1 MQCKDS
7 VLVVPP
13 RKHHSPS
20 FFRFSLKMRWN
31 PKCLVQGNS
40 GTKQSPRIFKTQT
53 PPNFAPCNAK
63 RFPRDANRV
72 SACLSCWKKIKS
84 WRFSTGCGVIAQ
96 LVEHLVRNEK
106 VRGSNPLDSTILFPV
121 FRLSN
126 AFLSI
131 RASGRKEKKS
141 RQKPLL
147 RRPLCK
153 IFRETLQ
160 SFPTFCFVLS
170 FKIILYFSTLKPKH
184 I

>member
-1 MQCKDS
+1 MQRLRPCRP
-7 VLVVPP
+7 LP

-20 FFRFSLKMRWN
+20 LFRFSLKMRCN

-40 GTKQSPRIFKTQT
+40 GAKQSRRIFKTQT

-72 SACLSCWKKIKS
+72 SACLLRWKKIKS

-121 FRLSN
+121 FRLSESLF
-126 AFLSI
+126 ARFSGKLCRVFLHFALFCRS
-131 RASGRKEKKS
+131 K
-141 RQKPLL
+141 LFY
-147 RRPLCK
+147 
-153 IFRETLQ
+153 IFRR
-160 SFPTFCFVLS
+160 
-170 FKIILYFSTLKPKH
+170 
-184 I
+184 